1 MVQQTPEAVVVAA
14 QQEPVKLQVL
24 GPQGPA
30 LAELRLA
37 EALELQVPGSA
48 PMRAETQEPQVPES
62 ALLRAETQGLP
73 AQEAR
78 ARLAPDGFHLQ
89 TPSVPA

>member
-1 MVQQTPEAVVVAA
+1 VVQQTPEAVAAA

-30 LAELRLA
+30 LAEPRLA

-89 TPSVPA
+89 APSVPA